1 MSRDE
6 ADQDEV
12 DQIVAAWHHERRD
25 LDLAPVEIFSRISR
39 VARLLDLVRRDAFTS
54 SAVEPWEFDVLA
66 ALRRAGAPYS
76 LTPGQLLKQ
85 TLVTSGTMTNRVDGL
100 EQRGLVRR
108 EPSPTDRRAVLVTLT
123 TEGKKTV
130 DVAFETLLERE
141 QRLLT
146 GLVKHDRES
155 LISGLKQLLFLLDDR
170 PSG

>member
-1 MSRDE
+1 MSATAGGR
-6 ADQDEV
+6 DEV
-12 DQIVAAWHHERRD
+12 DQIVAAWRHERND

-39 VARLLDLVRRDAFTS
+39 VARLLDLVRREAFSS

-123 TEGKKTV
+123 VEGKKTV

-155 LISGLKQLLFLLDDR
+155 LINGLKKLLFLLDDR